1 MNWSINTKSAF
12 LKSVVLLSSGTLV
25 AQLISYIATPFIT
38 RLFTPEELGT
48 LGWFMRIATFLA
60 TAATIRYELALPIPK
75 KDEHAFQLLRSTFK
89 IASYIIL
96 SFFLI
101 TIIYWLFNQSETS
114 FWFLALLSVAGF
126 FMVIKNIGTNWS
138 IRLRYFKAISTSAI
152 VAALFTNIS
161 KIIAGKLELS
171 SEGLIWATIIGL
183 LAGAVVFIIQLQ
195 NFKKNSHHQYS
206 SKKAKVLRI
215 NHKDFPTVNLPHTL
229 IDHGREVILAY
240 FLILFFDESVF
251 GSYEQAFR
259 LLKIPLILIGTSIGQ
274 VFFNRISELYK
285 EQKSMI
291 KSLFKTTVL
300 LTAISIVPFAIIFLF
315 GDVIF
320 EFVLGEQWFYAGQI
334 AQALTPWLLVNFIA
348 SPLSTLPLVLKKQK
362 LFFWIGL
369 VGTIIQ
375 LIGFGLIPY
384 LYQFTE
390 GETLLLFKLI
400 SWAMVVYLVFVL
412 IFKFKIVQNYEKVR
426 KS

>member
-12 LKSVVLLSSGTLV
+12 LKSVMLLSTGTLI

-101 TIIYWLFNQSETS
+101 TIIYWLFNQTDTS
-114 FWFLALLSVAGF
+114 FWFLALISVAGIF
-126 FMVIKNIGTNWS
+126 IVIKNIGTNWS
-138 IRLRYFKAISTSAI
+138 IRMRYFKAISTSAI
-152 VAALFTNIS
+152 VAAIFTNVS

-171 SEGLIWATIIGL
+171 SKGLIWATIIGL
-183 LAGAVVFIIQLQ
+183 FAGAIVFIIQIQ
-195 NFKKNSHHQYS
+195 NFKKKSHHQYS
-206 SKKAKVLRI
+206 SKKAKALRI
-215 NHKDFPTVNLPHTL
+215 NHKDFPFVNLPHTL

-240 FLILFFDESVF
+240 FLILFFDEAVF

-285 EQKSMI
+285 EKKGMI
-291 KSLFKTTVL
+291 QSLFKTTVL
-300 LTAISIVPFAIIFLF
+300 LTAISIVPFAIIFLY
-315 GDVIF
+315 GDIIF

-362 LFFWIGL
+362 IFFWIGL

-384 LYQFTE
+384 LYQFTDD
-390 GETLLLFKLI
+390 ETLILFKII
-400 SWAMVVYLVFVL
+400 SWSMGFYLVLVM
-412 IFKFKIVQNYEKVR
+412 IFKFKIVQNYESR
-426 KS
+426 IG